1 MRWRAEFAR
10 SKTARKEHERS
21 MRYSV
26 EVVARNREEAIAA
39 AKAEASRTGK
49 LGPYHITNVRKI

>member
-10 SKTARKEHERS
+10 SQTARKEHERS

-26 EVVARNREEAIAA
+26 EVVARDRNEATEL
-39 AKAEASRTGK
+39 AKAEAKRTGK
-49 LGPYHITNVRKI
+49 LGPYHLTAVRKI